1 MKTQTAADKGKAT
14 KQNPSRDGVRTR
26 LNRPVLRY
34 ETRYRQP
41 SRPPSVSVQQPPVA
55 PLRRVEDR
63 LKAALTAGR
72 MATWEWDPE
81 TDRITSSEYM
91 DSLFGLPAGEVFAT
105 ATQAKE
111 LLHPEDRDSHGA
123 LVEAAVRNCGAWHN
137 EFRIVRPTDGRIIW
151 LEERAHPVRHP
162 GTGRM
167 AMVGLVWDI
176 TERKCAEEA
185 LRESEAR
192 HALLIEVDDALRPL
206 VDPGVILDAACALVA
221 RRLGN
226 EAAAA
231 VRARVPAHADSANGR
246 LLREIAERVWAA
258 ADRARAEQG
267 VRRSEEKYR
276 ALFTSIDEG
285 FCILEVL
292 FDTQE
297 RACDMRFLEVNPAF
311 ESITGLRDV
320 AGHTA
325 GEIAPGLHSVLRS
338 QAEAAVTGIPVRFE
352 TYVTA
357 WDRWFDVYSVRIGA
371 ASECKVAS
379 VFRDVTHR
387 RQTERRLRYAADF
400 DAFRV
405 ALNDALRPLDDPA
418 QIQSAAARLLGT
430 RLHANRVLY
439 AEVGTD
445 GKAERLQVQA
455 GWPADAVDTL
465 GTIRLAEVGGTLVD
479 QLRAGRIVIVPNV
492 DDERRFTQLERA
504 AWLLRDVRAFV
515 ELPLVRAKKL
525 VAILSI
531 QHEQPR
537 VWNQQDIA
545 CIEEA
550 AQRTWAAVDR
560 ARAEAALRAWEMRLQ
575 KAFSIQTV
583 GVLFFDLSGRVI
595 EANAAFERM
604 SGFRRWELLE
614 PTPCEGGCP
623 PRCAGLTPRAVED
636 LATRGETAPYEKELV
651 RKDGTRWWGLFAP
664 TRLSGS
670 GAESEC
676 VEFIL
681 DITQSKKTQEELRRT
696 REELELRVLERTA
709 ELAQTNTSL
718 REQIAERQRAESARQ
733 ELLRQLVNAQED
745 ERRRISRELHDELGQ
760 QVSALSLKL
769 SMLRQD
775 ATLSA
780 PARAQ
785 VESLEKLARTTDNGL
800 DFLVWQ
806 LRPTVLDDL
815 GLAAAVRDHVN
826 TWSEHFN
833 ISCRFH
839 APTSESMRLDPEVET
854 VLYRAVQEALN
865 NVAKHARARHVEV
878 RLERGASH
886 ASLTVI
892 DDGVGFDPCPRGERP
907 RGLGLVGMRERA
919 SFLGGDI
926 SIASKPGEG
935 TRIKV
940 DVPLPSA
947 R

>member
-1 MKTQTAADKGKAT
+1 MSV
-14 KQNPSRDGVRTR
+14 QNP
-26 LNRPVLRY
+26 L
-34 ETRYRQP
+34 
-41 SRPPSVSVQQPPVA
+41 VA
-55 PLRRVEDR
+55 SLRRVEDR

-91 DSLFGLPAGEVFAT
+91 DSLFGLPPGEVLVT
-105 ATQAKE
+105 GSQGRD
-111 LLHPEDRDSHGA
+111 LLHPEDRDSHRA
-123 LVEAAVRNCGAWHN
+123 LVGAAVRDGGSWHN
-137 EFRIVRPTDGRIIW
+137 EFRIVRPTDGRIVW
-151 LEERAHPVRHP
+151 LEERAQAVRHP
-162 GTGRM
+162 ATGRI

-192 HALLIEVDDALRPL
+192 HALLIEIDDALRPL
-206 VDPGVILDAACALVA
+206 LDPDAIVEAACALLA
-221 RRLGN
+221 RRLGPD
-226 EAAAA
+226 AA
-231 VRARVPAHADSANGR
+231 VAIRTRTPSRDEGPGGR
-246 LLREIAERVWAA
+246 LLREVADRVWAA
-258 ADRARAEQG
+258 VERARAEQG

-276 ALFTSIDEG
+276 ALFTSIDDG
-285 FCILEVL
+285 FSILQVL
-292 FDTQE
+292 FDAHD
-297 RACDMRFLEVNPAF
+297 RPYDMRFLEVNPAF
-311 ESITGLRDV
+311 EAVTGLREV
-320 AGHTA
+320 VGRTA
-325 GEIAPGLHSVLRS
+325 NEIAPALQSVLRS
-338 QAEAAVTGIPVRFE
+338 QAEVAVTGGPVRFE

-357 WDRWFDVYSVRIGA
+357 WDRWFEVYSVRIGPE
-371 ASECKVAS
+371 SERKVAS

-387 RQTERRLRYAADF
+387 RSADRRLRLAADF

-430 RLHANRVLY
+430 RLGATRVVY
-439 AEVGTD
+439 AEVASD
-445 GKAERLQVQA
+445 GKVERLQVKA
-455 GWPADAVDTL
+455 GHPAGAIEL
-465 GTIRLAEVGGTLVD
+465 AGSIRLAEIGGTLVD
-479 QLRAGRIVIVPNV
+479 ELRASRIVTVRDV
-492 DDERRFTQLERA
+492 EQERRFTQLERA
-504 AWLLRDVRAFV
+504 SYLMRGVRAFV
-515 ELPLVRAKKL
+515 ELPLVRARKL
-525 VAILSI
+525 VAILSV

-537 VWNQQDIA
+537 GWTQHDIA

-550 AQRTWAAVDR
+550 AQRTWAAVER
-560 ARAEAALRAWEMRLQ
+560 ARAEEALRRWERRLH

-583 GVLFFDLSGRVI
+583 GVLFFDLNGRVI

-623 PRCAGLTPRAVED
+623 PRCAGLTPRATEE
-636 LATRGETAPYEKELV
+636 LAVSGETAPYEKELV

-664 TRLSGS
+664 TRLSGQ
-670 GAESEC
+670 GPDSEC

-681 DITQSKKTQEELRRT
+681 DITRSKQTEEDLRRA
-696 REELELRVLERTA
+696 REELELRVRERTA
-709 ELAQTNTSL
+709 ELAQTNESL
-718 REQIAERQRAESARQ
+718 RDQIAERQRAEAARQ

-775 ATLSA
+775 ATLSPGA
-780 PARAQ
+780 IAQ

-815 GLAAAVRDHVN
+815 GLAAAVGDHVN
-826 TWSEHFN
+826 TWSDHFG
-833 ISCRFH
+833 IPCAFH
-839 APTSESMRLDPEVET
+839 APASESMRLDPEVET

-865 NVAKHARARHVEV
+865 NIAKHARARRVEV
-878 RLERGASH
+878 RLERGATH

-940 DVPLPSA
+940 DVPLTSA